1 MTSLLTDLKPWIQ
14 LLALPPVPL
23 LLLLMLGLSVR
34 RRHRL
39 IGRGLVSLGLLGLWF
54 SFTEVGADQL
64 QRLLLGVP
72 PALSASQIDALQA
85 APATAVLVLGAGIH
99 QEAPEYGGPSLK
111 ALTLERLRYGIWL
124 ARRTALPLGFTGGLG
139 RTSEA
144 GDATEAQIAQ
154 QVASEEFGL
163 PLRWLESR
171 ARDTRENASLSLP
184 LLQRDGIRRIVLVTH
199 AHHMPRAARAFRR
212 AAGGGI
218 ELVLAPVGLRIDTP
232 YTGPDWFPSGEGF
245 RRLRYVVYE
254 WLGLRAGH

>member
-1 MTSLLTDLKPWIQ
+1 MMSLLNDLKPWIQ
-14 LLALPPVPL
+14 LLALPPMPL
-23 LLLLMLGLSVR
+23 LILLVLGLSLW
-34 RRHRL
+34 RRHRIVGHSL
-39 IGRGLVSLGLLGLWF
+39 LGLSLLGLWF

-72 PALSASQIDALQA
+72 SALSAAQIDTLRA
-85 APATAVLVLGAGIH
+85 APDTAVLVLGAGIH
-99 QEAPEYGGPSLK
+99 QQAPEYGGPSLK

-124 ARRTALPLGFTGGLG
+124 ARRTSLPLGFTGGLG
-139 RTSEA
+139 RSSEA

-154 QVASEEFGL
+154 QVATDEFGL

-171 ARDTRENASLSLP
+171 ARDTRENAALSLP

-212 AAGGGI
+212 VAGNGI
-218 ELVLAPVGLRIDTP
+218 ELVLAPVGLRNDTP
-232 YTGPDWFPSGEGF
+232 YTSPDWFPSGEGF
-245 RRLRYVVYE
+245 RRLRYVIYE